1 MLVKALTVLKA
12 KQHTFLHEA
21 LCRPSHRSLLLTK
34 LYAVW
39 FGISN
44 RVFSVFGFCSYTRH
58 NNVPLKCRQN
68 HYTETENNKSPD
80 RDEIQHLYLGGT
92 TSPTGSTPPA
102 GYMRRQLAWR
112 GLVDC
117 RDVGRFHLSSE
128 ALLSVRILRY
138 LTTYLFCTMASSH
151 SGKDSEY
158 PNNMR
163 FTKMS

>member
-102 GYMRRQLAWR
+102 GYMRRQLTWR
-112 GLVDC
+112 GLS
-117 RDVGRFHLSSE
+117 GRREIPLVKRSAAQCEDS
-128 ALLSVRILRY
+128 AL
-138 LTTYLFCTMASSH
+138 
-151 SGKDSEY
+151 
-158 PNNMR
+158 PNNLFILHHGVFAQWER
-163 FTKMS
+163 FGIPKQYEIY